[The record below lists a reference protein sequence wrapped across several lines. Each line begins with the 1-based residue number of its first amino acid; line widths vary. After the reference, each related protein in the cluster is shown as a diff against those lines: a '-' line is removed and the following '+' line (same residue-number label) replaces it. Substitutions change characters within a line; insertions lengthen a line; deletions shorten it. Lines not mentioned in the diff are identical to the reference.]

1 MPTYLLTSPDGKKYK
16 VTAPDQDSA
25 LNAFRKQMGG
35 AAPAAAP
42 NPALGMD
49 ADISGMLPDAKSGP
63 AATVSKSQARGFG
76 LADTLGFGFS
86 DEIGSGIGSVV
97 EKLGGDQ
104 RPIGDIYRDILTR
117 GRGLDKASQEAF
129 PLDYFGGQA
138 VGAVATLPI
147 GGAGLRGAKGVLD
160 TVKAGAKTGAAFGG
174 LYGFGSGEGGFE
186 QRVNSAAKGSLTG
199 GLVGGALPLAASGV
213 QGAYR
218 AFRPAIEP
226 TNKFAAR
233 KVVQAAER
241 AGTTIPNA
249 MQEVSRLGMANPDVV
264 LADALGKS
272 GQRLARAVVNKGGAG
287 AEEMTQ
293 RLGQRQA
300 GQGERA
306 VSAVS
311 RGLGDPESFYGNLDR
326 AITAL
331 KTNAKPIYDAAYSK
345 PIDYARFGND
355 LDAAFNRIPKR
366 IQGQV
371 VSAANDLMQMEG
383 VQSRQIM
390 ARINADGSVT
400 FERLPDVR
408 QWDYIKRGIDKIIEG
423 QEGQAASG
431 GMSQFGRVL
440 GQVKNDLLGTLD
452 RAVPEF
458 KMARKVFSDDL
469 SVKNALE
476 QGRKAIN
483 LDPELIVKS
492 IRDMDA
498 AAREMYRAGFARAIG
513 DQIGRVRYGNDAIN
527 RIWNTPSQQKRLK
540 AVFGSKKEFERFA
553 DFAKGEQR
561 MAETWKAVSGNSTS
575 AQQINDMIDAG
586 NPVVDMAAQAATGGW
601 KSALVNAVMRWGRT
615 LGGLTEARADEIARL
630 LMSKGMTPE
639 LQQAIQRQE
648 LTDRQK
654 QMLLQLIYPA
664 SALSA
669 ANSQTAPQQTPTR

>member
-104 RPIGDIYRDILTR
+104 RPIGDIYSDILTR

-174 LYGFGSGEGGFE
+174 LYGFGSGEGGLE

-300 GQGERA
+300 
-306 VSAVS
+306 
-311 RGLGDPESFYGNLDR
+311 
-326 AITAL
+326 
-331 KTNAKPIYDAAYSK
+331 
-345 PIDYARFGND
+345 
-355 LDAAFNRIPKR
+355 
-366 IQGQV
+366 
-371 VSAANDLMQMEG
+371 
-383 VQSRQIM
+383 
-390 ARINADGSVT
+390 
-400 FERLPDVR
+400 
-408 QWDYIKRGIDKIIEG
+408 
-423 QEGQAASG
+423 
-431 GMSQFGRVL
+431 
-440 GQVKNDLLGTLD
+440 
-452 RAVPEF
+452 
-458 KMARKVFSDDL
+458 L
-469 SVKNALE
+469 SPL
-476 QGRKAIN
+476 
-483 LDPELIVKS
+483 
-492 IRDMDA
+492 
-498 AAREMYRAGFARAIG
+498 Y
-513 DQIGRVRYGNDAIN
+513 
-527 RIWNTPSQQKRLK
+527 
-540 AVFGSKKEFERFA
+540 
-553 DFAKGEQR
+553 
-561 MAETWKAVSGNSTS
+561 
-575 AQQINDMIDAG
+575 
-586 NPVVDMAAQAATGGW
+586 
-601 KSALVNAVMRWGRT
+601 
-615 LGGLTEARADEIARL
+615 
-630 LMSKGMTPE
+630 
-639 LQQAIQRQE
+639 
-648 LTDRQK
+648 
-654 QMLLQLIYPA
+654 
-664 SALSA
+664 
-669 ANSQTAPQQTPTR
+669 